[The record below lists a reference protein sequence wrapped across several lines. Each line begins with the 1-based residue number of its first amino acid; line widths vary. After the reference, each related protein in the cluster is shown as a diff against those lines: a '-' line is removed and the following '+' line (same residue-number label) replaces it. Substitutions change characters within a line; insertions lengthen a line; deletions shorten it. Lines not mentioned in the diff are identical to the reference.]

1 MTQHDVAGLQV
12 SSGMNLGWSLPSL
25 GLDFLGHQRQRG
37 QDWTRH
43 VRRRW
48 DGMLAVWLGPRHV
61 VGTEQTATT
70 EVVTQRGRASPSR
83 VPHPTGL
90 RRDSRTGL

>member
-1 MTQHDVAGLQV
+1 
-12 SSGMNLGWSLPSL
+12 
-25 GLDFLGHQRQRG
+25 
-37 QDWTRH
+37 
-43 VRRRW
+43 
-48 DGMLAVWLGPRHV
+48 MLAAWLGPRHV